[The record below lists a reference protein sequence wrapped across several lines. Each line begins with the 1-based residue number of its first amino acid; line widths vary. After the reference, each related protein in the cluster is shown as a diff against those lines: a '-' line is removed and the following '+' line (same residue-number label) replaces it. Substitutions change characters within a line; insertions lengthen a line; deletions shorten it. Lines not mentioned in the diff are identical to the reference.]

1 MGLFDKNYM
10 KYFPEGFKLK
20 TRLSSKVSEYKLYN
34 NDQSTQWFIIGE
46 IVNGELVISGTENG
60 YTWGS
65 WILFNQ
71 FNEELKKLYTLKN
84 YCETIGVNLAGLDL
98 SSGWLA
104 TRDDIIAGWSVEDN
118 TANRQIYDDIFLR
131 YGFSTSP
138 EANLLEKVIGF
149 WQWLL
154 GDLDSAF
161 DSGIERDNLI
171 SATIPSKMYDSDL
184 VNTVKGDN
192 DVIADAVMNTG
203 QNYGGISAEHE
214 FDLSDME
221 TSIEDLNEYL
231 FGSRSQVTGLNYT
244 YDILPVMLRSNGH
257 CWIYRLRNTHIYG
270 DYYLVSSVQLTS
282 DKRTDPWVGYKDSN
296 DPTKYGLYKNTGMTG
311 VGNSESRGLITW
323 VWFTYNPS
331 TARHEQSTAFGLISG
346 TTYPLYLTL
355 GYADPSVVTYSGM
368 QTFNGLL
375 PVLAGIDVTDP
386 SEYEVLFEN
395 QDLTWELIVD
405 DNQWGFTGE
414 GASSSSNSSGL
425 RDPYNSDGS
434 LASQVGAGIIAGA
447 MAGALPLFGENGQ
460 GGFIST
466 DPSIVNKDDALDYLD
481 DLAKNTGFYV
491 GEPDEYLPDF
501 TWTGNKLFTI
511 WNLEDTDFTS
521 LGNYLWTKNN
531 WDMSHL
537 FNTDSPLDSIISL
550 TAYPFSFP
558 SIPANKIPFHM
569 AGETFN
575 NVLIEA
581 LTRVIYTKDCG
592 SISIKEYFKNFLDY
606 DPFTKVTAY
615 LPFIGFV
622 NLNVDDLMGASSI
635 QLKYR
640 IELFSGNC
648 LATIT
653 VKRPNFKVCF
663 YQFSGNCGIN
673 IPLSGSRHSNALL
686 GMLAGA
692 GGVAGATMGAM
703 SANPAMMIGGMGV
716 AGNSVSELFK
726 HEPVRSGAMQGNV
739 GMLGNMQPYIII
751 ERKVPRNSE
760 AYSSLNGRPS
770 TDYKSLGQCS
780 GFVRMSNFK
789 LYNLKCNDS
798 QKNMID
804 DLLRNG
810 VFID

>member
-214 FDLSDME
+214 FDLSDMD
-221 TSIEDLNEYL
+221 TSIGDLNEYL
-231 FGSRSQVTGLNYT
+231 FGDRNIGFQYSS
-244 YDILPVMLRSNGH
+244 DIFPAMDSSNGH
-257 CWIYRLRNTHIYG
+257 CWIYRLRSRSVFG
-270 DYYLVSSVQLTS
+270 DYYLVSPQRINSQF
-282 DKRTDPWVGYKDSN
+282 RTDPYEAYINPN
-296 DPTKYGLYKNTGMTG
+296 DPTKYGIYKDTGLTG
-311 VGNSESRGLITW
+311 AGLSQQRGVCTW
-323 VWFTYNPS
+323 VWLTYNPQTTHHNQTFYYGSVGDS
-331 TARHEQSTAFGLISG
+331 T
-346 TTYPLYLTL
+346 LYIVI
-355 GYADPSVVTYSGM
+355 GYADPTVVTSSLNNP
-368 QTFNGLL
+368 QTGLQPL
-375 PVLAGIDVTDP
+375 LAGIDLTDP

-414 GASSSSNSSGL
+414 GASNSSNSSGL

-466 DPSIVNKDDALDYLD
+466 DPSIVTHKECLTVCYAPVQSLLV
-481 DLAKNTGFYV
+481 YV
-491 GEPDEYLPDF
+491 
-501 TWTGNKLFTI
+501 
-511 WNLEDTDFTS
+511 
-521 LGNYLWTKNN
+521 
-531 WDMSHL
+531 
-537 FNTDSPLDSIISL
+537 
-550 TAYPFSFP
+550 
-558 SIPANKIPFHM
+558 
-569 AGETFN
+569 
-575 NVLIEA
+575 
-581 LTRVIYTKDCG
+581 
-592 SISIKEYFKNFLDY
+592 
-606 DPFTKVTAY
+606 
-615 LPFIGFV
+615 V
-622 NLNVDDLMGASSI
+622 NPTHTCIDI
-635 QLKYR
+635 
-640 IELFSGNC
+640 
-648 LATIT
+648 
-653 VKRPNFKVCF
+653 
-663 YQFSGNCGIN
+663 
-673 IPLSGSRHSNALL
+673 LL
-686 GMLAGA
+686 Q
-692 GGVAGATMGAM
+692 
-703 SANPAMMIGGMGV
+703 
-716 AGNSVSELFK
+716 
-726 HEPVRSGAMQGNV
+726 R
-739 GMLGNMQPYIII
+739 
-751 ERKVPRNSE
+751 
-760 AYSSLNGRPS
+760 
-770 TDYKSLGQCS
+770 
-780 GFVRMSNFK
+780 
-789 LYNLKCNDS
+789 
-798 QKNMID
+798 
-804 DLLRNG
+804 
-810 VFID
+810 